1 MAQHEEEVDQLKYL
15 YNAYTQEYQAVVN
28 EMNNYLQVS
37 ASFDRNIEALEKVKN
52 MENTHMLVGLEAG
65 TFIEVST
72 KEIKNVITNVGA
84 GYLVEKSVKDA
95 SEFVGKNSER
105 VQMNINQL
113 LSQKQR
119 LEKEILDLSYKI
131 NEMEGA
137 HVH

>member
-1 MAQHEEEVDQLKYL
+1 MAQHEEEVDQLKYI

-37 ASFDRNIEALEKVKN
+37 ASFDRNIEALEKVKS

-105 VQMNINQL
+105 VQTNISQL

-131 NEMEGA
+131 SEMEGA
-137 HVH
+137 HAH

>member
-28 EMNNYLQVS
+28 EMNSYLQVS
-37 ASFDRNIEALEKVKN
+37 ASFDRNIEALDKVKS
-52 MENTHMLVGLEAG
+52 MENTHMLIGLEAG
-65 TFIEVST
+65 TFVEVST

-84 GYLVEKSVKDA
+84 GYLVEKSVKEA

-105 VQMNINQL
+105 VQMNITQL

-137 HVH
+137 HTH

>member
-1 MAQHEEEVDQLKYL
+1 M
-15 YNAYTQEYQAVVN
+15 
-28 EMNNYLQVS
+28 
-37 ASFDRNIEALEKVKN
+37 EALEKVKS

-131 NEMEGA
+131 NEMEGP
-137 HVH
+137 HTH